1 MEEYQEFLS
10 KIVLIPSKILDLNTM
25 TNEKVGLQIDAAY
38 TINDQVTGLVFFF
51 EKAS

>member
-10 KIVLIPSKILDLNTM
+10 KIVLIPSKILDLNIM
-25 TNEKVGLQIDAAY
+25 TNEKVGLQIDA
-38 TINDQVTGLVFFF
+38 INDQVIGFFF